1 MIAGL
6 KPYPVMKD
14 FGVPWLGE
22 VPAHWKVEP
31 IGRIGQLFKSVSKKF
46 WLDSGLMV

>member
-14 FGVPWLGE
+14 FGVPWLGR
-22 VPAHWKVEP
+22 VPEHWRCV
-31 IGRIGQLFKSVSKKF
+31 
-46 WLDSGLMV
+46 D